1 MGKKC
6 VKEGGIDMKNYSK
19 SNINKTKE
27 MFDKIVSNL
36 QDIVNNGEYEKFLR
50 FRKKFR
56 NNFKRYSFNN
66 LILIFSQFPDAT
78 VVGGKAKWLEMK
90 REPIK
95 GAQRISI
102 IAPIPRKY
110 NKKVIKIEDGEE
122 IEKVETFEYNSYRYV
137 YVYDISQTV
146 GEPIP
151 LKCQDIN
158 KDDMGYFY
166 EKLKKLSDVPVLEE
180 DLYGAG
186 KGYYSEKKKRIVI
199 KKNLSMNDKAS
210 VLLHELAHRYYD
222 DFDYKTDR
230 GLSEVFVESIA
241 FIVADHFGL
250 DTSLCSFNYIAGWA
264 NGDPK
269 VVIDLGTK
277 IQDCANKFIDKI
289 QNFEMQELEIAA

>member
-1 MGKKC
+1 
-6 VKEGGIDMKNYSK
+6 MKNYSK